1 MIKLMMI
8 GKMYKVKKE
17 DNLTPSDEKK
27 LVDLSHSTL
36 VYVTKEYDSSVE
48 NWCDEM
54 LKEELEFK
62 HTLPKEVIE
71 EFDFIETIESKIKEE
86 END

>member
-8 GKMYKVKKE
+8 GKVYKVKKE

-48 NWCDEM
+48 HWSDDM

-71 EFDFIETIESKIKEE
+71 EFDFIETIESKIKEV
-86 END
+86 D